1 LDKGINAILSPTLYG
16 QPARIG
22 FILRPLI
29 LYYSE
34 FLTEIRDTHT
44 LAVSQSGTHIG
55 FTALQDY
62 ATVLFPLPGISNDLE
77 VVGVCLPESK
87 LADSIVLRQFR

>member
-1 LDKGINAILSPTLYG
+1 MGNLLRSGAHGDRLFSTIQNSSPET
-16 QPARIG
+16 
-22 FILRPLI
+22 
-29 LYYSE
+29 
-34 FLTEIRDTHT
+34 RDTHT
-44 LAVSQSGTHIG
+44 LAVYQSGTHIG

>member
-1 LDKGINAILSPTLYG
+1 M
-16 QPARIG
+16 
-22 FILRPLI
+22 
-29 LYYSE
+29 
-34 FLTEIRDTHT
+34 

-77 VVGVCLPESK
+77 VVGLLFES
-87 LADSIVLRQFR
+87 SITKNQ